1 MSIWQRFP
9 LYRLVYQRGY
19 EGSRSSTGDGDMTY
33 DYFYGNQSDQFS
45 FYRIPKALFTDEHFK
60 TISAESKIL
69 YGILL
74 DRMNLSQKNGWLDPD
89 GRVYIIFTVEEITEA
104 FHCASQKAVKV
115 ISAQNSHYLSTFLL
129 RFPKKGRL
137 PLYQVVESFRPAMA
151 SAYKLAQANMA
162 YSRFS
167 FFISPRYTVFL

>member
-1 MSIWQRFP
+1 
-9 LYRLVYQRGY
+9 
-19 EGSRSSTGDGDMTY
+19 MTY

-89 GRVYIIFTVEEITEA
+89 GRVFNEKQSKTRRITSVEY
-104 FHCASQKAVKV
+104 
-115 ISAQNSHYLSTFLL
+115 QNLSNQHGQRHGAKSL
-129 RFPKKGRL
+129 
-137 PLYQVVESFRPAMA
+137 
-151 SAYKLAQANMA
+151 
-162 YSRFS
+162 
-167 FFISPRYTVFL
+167 